1 MRSKPRLFVFSHI
14 CSQTYVT
21 GAEKLL
27 LFMLRE
33 LEPYF
38 QCTLVVP
45 NDGYLSATA
54 AARGIPVAVQPIPIS
69 VPLYLAQPHLL
80 EELHQFRSKADYA
93 ALVHLLASQRP
104 DAVLVNT
111 VVHPMPAIAAKELGI
126 PVVWSVMETIRST
139 PCTADAVTLIQK
151 YSDWI
156 VGISE
161 STLQPIRTFYPQ
173 MGSKM
178 LLLPPSWHFEDLAPD
193 TWQSNRELRR
203 SGLAVKTQH
212 RLIGF
217 IASSIYTNKGYMP
230 FIEMAVEIA
239 GRHPDALFL
248 VVGNPVDRPLFD
260 SGMDLA
266 RRSGIMDRFRWI
278 RFENRIETI
287 YPALDILVVP
297 SMTAEGFGLTALEG
311 LVFGKPVVAF
321 ASGGLAE
328 VMQSTGNAVYS
339 AAVGDVP
346 GLVSRVDGLLRSG
359 SEMAEVGI
367 RNRAAVERAYGIAA
381 YRSKLVHLLNAMK
394 VDAVVKP
401 HLVRGST
408 PVVYLLEDGKLRP
421 FVSEKF
427 FLEAGYSFKDVVTV
441 DDATI
446 RALPLGE
453 LIGTLEQPVVLPSPA
468 LPPAAPKATR
478 GLHKDRK
485 RSGKERRRQAGTGSR
500 KRSKPAGRRRSSTR
514 RSNNARK
521 SRRRAK
527 R

>member
-45 NDGYLSATA
+45 NEGYLSTSAL
-54 AARGIPVAVQPIPIS
+54 ARGISIGVQPIPIS

-80 EELHQFRSKADYA
+80 DELHQFRSEADYA

-111 VVHPMPAIAAKELGI
+111 AVHPMPAIAAKELGI
-126 PVVWSVMETIRST
+126 PVVWSLMETIRST
-139 PCTADAVTLIQK
+139 PHTADAVALIHK

-161 STLQPIRTFYPQ
+161 STLQQVRMYYPHLDD
-173 MGSKM
+173 KII
-178 LLLPPSWHFEDLAPD
+178 LLPPSWHPEDLSPES
-193 TWQSNRELRR
+193 WQSNRELRR
-203 SGLAVKTQH
+203 SGLAVRPQH
-212 RLIGF
+212 QLIGF

-239 GRHPDALFL
+239 KRHHDALFL
-248 VVGNPVDRPLFD
+248 IVGNPVDRALFD
-260 SGMDLA
+260 SGLDLA
-266 RRSGIMDRFRWI
+266 RRCGIMDRFRWI

-287 YPALDILVVP
+287 YPALDMVVVP
-297 SMTAEGFGLTALEG
+297 SMAAEGFGLTALEG

-328 VMQSTGNAVYS
+328 VMQMTGNAAYS
-339 AAVGDVP
+339 VPVGDVL
-346 GLVSRVDGLLRSG
+346 GLVNCIDGLLSNRKKM
-359 SEMAEVGI
+359 ETVGMLS
-367 RNRAAVERAYGIAA
+367 RAAVERAYGIAA
-381 YRSKLVHLLNAMK
+381 YRNKLVRLLHAMN

-408 PVVYLLEDGKLRP
+408 PAVYLLEDGKLRP
-421 FVSEKF
+421 FVSEKA
-427 FLEAGYSFKDVVTV
+427 FLEAGYSFSDVVTI

-453 LIGTLEQPVVLPSPA
+453 PIGEPEGLTDPA
-468 LPPAAPKATR
+468 SVRARHAAR
-478 GLHKDRK
+478 RRRRK
-485 RSGKERRRQAGTGSR
+485 RSGKARRRRGRGGR
-500 KRSKPAGRRRSSTR
+500 RRSKPPIRRTTAGRRRSK
-514 RSNNARK
+514 AK
-521 SRRRAK
+521 RRRM
-527 R
+527 RR